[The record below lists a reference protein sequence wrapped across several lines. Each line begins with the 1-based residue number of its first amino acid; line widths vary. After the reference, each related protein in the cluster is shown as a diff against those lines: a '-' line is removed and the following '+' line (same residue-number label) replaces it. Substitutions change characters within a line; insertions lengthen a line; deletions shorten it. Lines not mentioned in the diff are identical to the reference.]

1 MFLSWNYTLEMFFWI
16 IVVGIGLISLT
27 IFFASPRNKP
37 RAPIDLEKHEGE
49 ITETEQYAKKESNLN
64 SKKSRP
70 TAEDEKFEAFVESL
84 PAPLQA
90 IVSIRLVIGMIY
102 GALIISFGFID
113 LEISN
118 ENYGSVP
125 NLMVFLTSIL
135 AGVTFSYGVYLDSR
149 IATRSGARLI
159 VIYCLFLLPVS
170 SGFGYLEAVIL
181 ACVALTYSND
191 LIWFWRLF
199 AHRNTARESNVRS
212 SLLVELMNGERP
224 AAARLLLYLLLFF
237 FFWMSFSMLASIAS

>member
-37 RAPIDLEKHEGE
+37 RASADLETQDGG
-49 ITETEQYAKKESNLN
+49 ITETEQYAKKESRLEPDFLEP
-64 SKKSRP
+64 KDED
-70 TAEDEKFEAFVESL
+70 AEFEAFVESL

-125 NLMVFLTSIL
+125 NLMVFLTSIF

-149 IATRSGARLI
+149 IVTKSAARLI

-191 LIWFWRLF
+191 LMWFWRFL
-199 AHRNTARESNVRS
+199 AHGNPVRGGGI
-212 SLLVELMNGERP
+212 LG
-224 AAARLLLYLLLFF
+224 
-237 FFWMSFSMLASIAS
+237 W

>member
-16 IVVGIGLISLT
+16 IVIGIGLVSLT

-37 RAPIDLEKHEGE
+37 RTPIHLETQEGE
-49 ITETEQYAKKESNLN
+49 VTETEQYAKKESGLDYDVLEL
-64 SKKSRP
+64 KDED
-70 TAEDEKFEAFVESL
+70 AEFEAFVESL

-102 GALIISFGFID
+102 GALIIAFGFID

-125 NLMVFLTSIL
+125 NLMVFLTSIF

-149 IATRSGARLI
+149 IVTKSAARLI
-159 VIYCLFLLPVS
+159 VIYCLFLFPVS
-170 SGFGYLEAVIL
+170 SGFGYLEAGIL
-181 ACVALTYSND
+181 ACIALTYSND
-191 LIWFWRLF
+191 LMWFWRFLAHGNPVWGGDILGWYRFLLF
-199 AHRNTARESNVRS
+199 
-212 SLLVELMNGERP
+212 
-224 AAARLLLYLLLFF
+224 LLLIV
-237 FFWMSFSMLASIAS
+237 FFWLPIHLGLIGI

>member
-49 ITETEQYAKKESNLN
+49 ITETEQYAKKESRLEPDFLEP
-64 SKKSRP
+64 KDED
-70 TAEDEKFEAFVESL
+70 AEFEAFVESL

-102 GALIISFGFID
+102 GALIIAFGFID

-125 NLMVFLTSIL
+125 NLMVFLTSIF

-149 IATRSGARLI
+149 IVTKSAARLI
-159 VIYCLFLLPVS
+159 VIYCLF
-170 SGFGYLEAVIL
+170 
-181 ACVALTYSND
+181 
-191 LIWFWRLF
+191 
-199 AHRNTARESNVRS
+199 
-212 SLLVELMNGERP
+212 
-224 AAARLLLYLLLFF
+224 
-237 FFWMSFSMLASIAS
+237 

>member
-1 MFLSWNYTLEMFFWI
+1 MFLFWNYTIEAFFWI
-16 IVVGIGLISLT
+16 LLGAIALISIT

-37 RAPIDLEKHEGE
+37 RAPVDLETQDGE
-49 ITETEQYAKKESNLN
+49 IAETEQYAKKESGLDYDVLEP
-64 SKKSRP
+64 KDED
-70 TAEDEKFEAFVESL
+70 AEFEAFVESL

-102 GALIISFGFID
+102 GALIIAFGFID

-125 NLMVFLTSIL
+125 NLMVFLTSIF
-135 AGVTFSYGVYLDSR
+135 AGVTFSYCVYLDSR
-149 IATRSGARLI
+149 IATRSAARLI
-159 VIYCLFLLPVS
+159 AIYCLFLFPFS

-191 LIWFWRLF
+191 LMWFWRFLAHGNPVWGGDILGWYRFLLF
-199 AHRNTARESNVRS
+199 
-212 SLLVELMNGERP
+212 
-224 AAARLLLYLLLFF
+224 LLLIV
-237 FFWMSFSMLASIAS
+237 FFWLPIHLGLIGI

>member
-16 IVVGIGLISLT
+16 IVIGIGLVSLT
-27 IFFASPRNKP
+27 IFFANPKNKP
-37 RAPIDLEKHEGE
+37 RAPIDLETLDGE
-49 ITETEQYAKKESNLN
+49 ITETEQYAKKESKLDYDVLGPAN
-64 SKKSRP
+64 
-70 TAEDEKFEAFVESL
+70 EDLEFEAFVESL

-90 IVSIRLVIGMIY
+90 IVNIRFVIGVMY
-102 GALIISFGFID
+102 GSLIIAFGFID

-125 NLMVFLTSIL
+125 NLMIFFTSIF
-135 AGVTFSYGVYLDSR
+135 AGVTFAYGLYLDSQ
-149 IATRSGARLI
+149 IVTKNAARLI

-191 LIWFWRLF
+191 LMWFWRFLAHGNPVWGGGILGWYRFLLF
-199 AHRNTARESNVRS
+199 
-212 SLLVELMNGERP
+212 
-224 AAARLLLYLLLFF
+224 LLLIV
-237 FFWMSFSMLASIAS
+237 FFWLPIHLGLIGI